1 MFEKISLDTWL
12 KYENKS
18 EDTKTTE
25 DNYKNI
31 SIPKR
36 KTLYS
41 AGYDFSCP
49 MKIEL
54 VPGETKVI
62 PTGIKVDLSENGTN
76 EGYYLS
82 LYPRSSYGFKYGL
95 RLDNTVGIIDA
106 DYYNNPSNEGHILVA
121 VQVDK
126 PVTIEAGTSFCQGI
140 IHEYFVFGDEV
151 LPEESRVGG
160 IGSTDK

>member
-18 EDTKTTE
+18 KDTKTTE

-31 SIPKR
+31 TIPKR
-36 KTLYS
+36 KTLLS

-49 MKIEL
+49 MKVEL
-54 VPGETKVI
+54 NPGETKVI
-62 PTGIKVDLSENGTN
+62 PTGIKVDLSENGDN
-76 EGYYLS
+76 DGYYLS

-121 VQVDK
+121 VKVDK
-126 PVTIEAGTSFCQGI
+126 PITIEAGTSFCQGI
-140 IHEYFVFGDEV
+140 IHEYFIFENEI
-151 LPEESRVGG
+151 LPEDIRVGG